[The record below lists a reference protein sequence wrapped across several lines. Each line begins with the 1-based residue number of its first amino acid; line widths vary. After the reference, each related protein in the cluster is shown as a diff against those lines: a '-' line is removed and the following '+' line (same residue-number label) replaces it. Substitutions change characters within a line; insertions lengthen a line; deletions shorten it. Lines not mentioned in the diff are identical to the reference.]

1 MINNSFKLL
10 PFPRKKKNKVNVNV
24 TSSDENN
31 QNTLPR
37 YPGAEVKVID

>member
-10 PFPRKKKNKVNVNV
+10 PFPRTKKKNKVNV